1 MLNSATQI
9 SQFSSS
15 FPILGF
21 SWQPLHLIPLVSTF
35 YVCAH
40 VCESVYVCV
49 YASARVL
56 DSLGELH
63 PILELVLSHSERCQD
78 IVTGPH
84 PRGS

>member
-1 MLNSATQI
+1 MCV
-9 SQFSSS
+9 
-15 FPILGF
+15 
-21 SWQPLHLIPLVSTF
+21 HMCV
-35 YVCAH
+35 
-40 VCESVYVCV
+40 SVYVCV

-56 DSLGELH
+56 HSLGELH